1 MEILGS
7 DFEFTTSLPVPR
19 EEAFAW
25 FSRPGALVRLLA
37 PFSGSVHAEPS
48 DGLNVGS
55 TAVIGIGAPGQ
66 LGLGLGPAVGAVA
79 GPLHLPGW
87 AKPEI
92 PWHARHVG
100 LVPGHSF
107 TDVMES
113 GPLASWRHEHVFEE
127 DDGGTLM
134 RDSVAYDLPLTTSS
148 GPLGRLS
155 GWGKERFNAEL
166 NRLFGYRERQAI
178 GDLLFHSRHSGPDA
192 PPRRIAISGASG
204 LIGTQLRALL
214 QGGGHEVLRLV
225 RGPAEGADEISWDP
239 DAGRIDA
246 EALASCDVVIHLAGH
261 PIGGRFTAAAKQRIM
276 ASRTVGTS
284 LIARTL
290 ADLSADGRH
299 RTLVAASAMGY
310 YGASPEAR
318 PAQAPTE
325 LTEDCPPGTDFL
337 ADVCAAWE
345 AACEPA
351 ARAGVRV
358 VNVRTGLV
366 QTPAGGMLQQ
376 LLPLFVAGLGGR
388 MAGAGMQSWIG
399 IDDVVGIF
407 AHAALEDRVSGP
419 VNAVAPHPVD
429 AGDYAATL
437 ARVLNRP
444 AAVTVPGFGP
454 ALLLGRQGAR
464 ELVQSDQRG
473 SSGRI
478 EELGYAF
485 REPDLEAAL
494 RHVLGRC

>member
-1 MEILGS
+1 MENPLS

-25 FSRPGALVRLLA
+25 FARPGALVRLLP
-37 PFSGSVHAEPS
+37 PFSGSVHSEPS

-55 TAVIGIGAPGQ
+55 TAAIGVGAPGQ
-66 LGLGLGPAVGAVA
+66 LGLGLGPAIGAIA

-100 LVPGHSF
+100 LVPGRSF
-107 TDVMES
+107 TDVMDS
-113 GPLASWRHEHVFEE
+113 GPLASWRHEHVFED

-134 RDSVAYDLPLTTSS
+134 RDSVSYSLPLSTTS
-148 GPLGRLS
+148 GPMGRLAD
-155 GWGKERFNAEL
+155 WGKERFNTEL
-166 NRLFGYRERQAI
+166 ERMFGYRERQVI

-192 PPRRIAISGASG
+192 PSRRIAISGASG

-225 RGPAEGADEISWDP
+225 RGPAAGVDEISWDP
-239 DAGRIDA
+239 DAGRIDTA
-246 EALASCDVVIHLAGH
+246 ALATCDVVIHLAGH
-261 PIGGRFTAAAKQRIM
+261 PIGGRFTAATKQRIM
-276 ASRTVGTS
+276 SSRTVGTS

-290 ADLSADGRH
+290 ADLSADGQQ

-325 LTEDCPPGTDFL
+325 LTEDSPPGTDFL

-351 ARAGVRV
+351 VRAGVRV

-366 QTPAGGMLQQ
+366 QSPAGGMLQQ
-376 LLPLFVAGLGGR
+376 LLPLFVSGLGGR
-388 MAGAGMQSWIG
+388 MGGAGMQSWIG

-407 AHAALEDRVSGP
+407 AHAALGDRVSGP

-429 AGDYAATL
+429 AGEYAATL
-437 ARVLNRP
+437 AMVLNRP
-444 AAVTVPGFGP
+444 AALTVPGFGP
-454 ALLLGRQGAR
+454 AMLLGRQGAR
-464 ELVQSDQRG
+464 EIVQSDQRG
-473 SSGRI
+473 SSRRI

-485 REPDLEAAL
+485 REPELESAL
-494 RHVLGRC
+494 RHVLGR

>member
-1 MEILGS
+1 MENPLP

-37 PFSGSVHAEPS
+37 PFSGSVRREPS
-48 DGLNVGS
+48 DGVNVGS

-66 LGLGLGPAVGAVA
+66 LGLGLGPAIGAVA

-100 LVPGHSF
+100 LVPGRSF

-134 RDSVAYDLPLTTSS
+134 RDFVSYDLPLASSS
-148 GPLGRLS
+148 GPGGRIRE
-155 GWGKERFNAEL
+155 WGKERFNTEL
-166 NRLFGYRERQAI
+166 KRMFGYRERQVI
-178 GDLLFHSRHSGPDA
+178 GDLLFHSRHSGADSSSK
-192 PPRRIAISGASG
+192 RIAISGAGG

-214 QGGGHEVLRLV
+214 QGGGHEVFRLV
-225 RGPAEGADEISWDP
+225 RGPATETDEISWDP
-239 DAGRIDA
+239 DAGRIDTA
-246 EALASCDVVIHLAGH
+246 ALAGCDVVIHLAGH
-261 PIGGRFTAAAKQRIM
+261 PIGGRFTAATKQRIM
-276 ASRTVGTS
+276 SSRTVGTS

-290 ADLSADGRH
+290 ADLSADGH
-299 RTLVAASAMGY
+299 QRTLVAASAMGY

-318 PAQAPTE
+318 PAQAPTD
-325 LTEDCPPGTDFL
+325 LSEDGPPGTDFL
-337 ADVCAAWE
+337 ADVCLAWE

-366 QTPAGGMLQQ
+366 QSPSGGMLQQ

-429 AGDYAATL
+429 ARDYAVTL

-444 AAVTVPGFGP
+444 AGLTVPGFGP

-464 ELVQSDQRG
+464 EIARSDQRG
-473 SSGRI
+473 SSRRI
-478 EELGYAF
+478 EEFGYAF
-485 REPDLEAAL
+485 REPELEPAL
-494 RHVLGRC
+494 RHVLGRR